1 MSSTAAAAASP
12 PVATRGGI
20 WRRQLDRYP
29 ANGPRALY
37 LGIVVIATI
46 VLYYELYVQGS
57 VATKISAD
65 LDMSLAYLIS
75 VSIVGNAV
83 GALGSVAAGL
93 ADRWGRANLV
103 VYGLALTG
111 VLVLALAEAGNK
123 TVYLVLFAFV
133 SLVEGVIL
141 VATPALIR
149 DFSPQLGRASAMGFW
164 TLGPVVGSLVV
175 TEVSSHTLDA
185 HPDWQY
191 QFRLCGIVGLVVFAV
206 AFVGL
211 RELAPRL
218 RDQLMISLRER
229 TLVEARARGIDP
241 DEAIRGSWRQ
251 MLRVDIVGPAFAISV
266 FLLFYYIA
274 VGLFVVF
281 FATTFGYS
289 EARANALGNWYWGF
303 QSIAL
308 ILTGVLSDR
317 LKVRKPFM
325 VVGGVISAVGVALFA
340 ITTTD
345 RTTGYY
351 HFVWIILLISIGG
364 AITFAAW
371 MAAFTETVEKHNP
384 AATATG
390 LAVWGATLRTVVVLA
405 LFGLIAAIP
414 SAGILVDKGTR
425 VSALVAGRDP
435 SLNANQNA
443 TVAAVAA
450 DPTIVP
456 KVQSLAARD
465 KAQLATAAQLKPAT
479 AAALTASPND
489 PATQAEAI
497 GEISGKP
504 AADVAK
510 VITLGT
516 RYKDQLA
523 TAAILAPTTLAAL
536 RANPADPAT
545 QARAVGEI
553 ATGLRISAPAA
564 TGKLRA
570 LAQVPA
576 ADLTFLGTNS
586 QPVLA
591 AAARLT
597 ALGRVPAAD
606 LSFVA
611 KYGPGLQD
619 PKVVAALGYLQQEA
633 PGVQKAAAD
642 APGQWQRWW
651 WICFAGQLVFF
662 PFIWL
667 LTGRWSLARARTDA
681 RAHDEAISR
690 ELAALA
696 DEPEASRPS
705 T

>member
-1 MSSTAAAAASP
+1 MSSTAAAATSP

-20 WRRQLDRYP
+20 WGRQLDRYP
-29 ANGPRALY
+29 ANGPRAFY

-46 VLYYELYVQGS
+46 VLYYELYVGGS

-111 VLVLALAEAGNK
+111 VLVIALAQATDK

-175 TEVSSHTLDA
+175 TEVSSHTLNA

-191 QFRLCGIVGLVVFAV
+191 QFRVCGIAGLVVFAI

-229 TLVEARARGIDP
+229 TLIEARARGIDP
-241 DEAIRGSWRQ
+241 DEATRGSWRQ
-251 MLRVDIVGPAFAISV
+251 MLRLDIVGPAFAISV

-303 QSIAL
+303 QCIAL
-308 ILTGVLSDR
+308 VITGVLSDR

-325 VVGGVISAVGVALFA
+325 VVGGVVSAVGVALFA

-351 HFVWIILLISIGG
+351 HFVWIVLLISIGG

-390 LAVWGATLRTVVVLA
+390 LAVWGATLRTVVVFA
-405 LFGLIAAIP
+405 LLGLIAAIP

-425 VSALVAGRDP
+425 VSALASGQDP
-435 SLNANQNA
+435 TLTASQNE
-443 TVAAVAA
+443 TVKAVAA

-456 KVQSLAARD
+456 KVQSLAARYKD
-465 KAQLATAAQLKPAT
+465 QLATAAKLTPAT
-479 AAALTASPND
+479 TAALSATPDD

-497 GEISGKP
+497 SEISGKP
-504 AADVAK
+504 AADVGK
-510 VITLGT
+510 VITLST

-523 TAAILAPTTLAAL
+523 TAATLTPATVTAL
-536 RANPADPAT
+536 TADPADPAT

-553 ATGLRISAPAA
+553 ARGLRIPAA
-564 TGKLRA
+564 AATARLQA
-570 LAQVPA
+570 LARVPA
-576 ADLTFLGTNS
+576 ADLTFLAATAA
-586 QPVLA
+586 PVRQA
-591 AAARLT
+591 VTQLT
-597 ALGRVPAAD
+597 ALGAVPAAD
-606 LSFVA
+606 LAFVA
-611 KYGPGLQD
+611 RYGPGLQD
-619 PKVVAALGYLQQEA
+619 PKVVTALTYLQAEA
-633 PGVQKAAAD
+633 PGVQKASTE

-651 WICFAGQLVFF
+651 WICFAGQIVFF

-667 LTGRWSLARARTDA
+667 LTGRWSPAKARADA
-681 RAHDEAISR
+681 RDHDEAISR

-696 DEPEASRPS
+696 ARPEGSRPS
-705 T
+705 I